1 MYLRAGIL
9 MLLGGGAAQAA
20 VPTLAT
26 QIPASVAPL
35 VGAPAADRI
44 MHLSISLPQRD
55 TAGLDALLHDIYNPA
70 SPNFRHYLSVAAFT
84 ERFGPTQA
92 DYDEAVKFFA
102 ANGLRIASTA
112 ANRAL
117 IDISGTVAD
126 VERVFHV
133 HMGLYQHPT
142 ENRLFF
148 APDQA
153 PTLDLA
159 VPVLQVIGLDNK
171 VLPRPRVARAVTGR
185 AGTGTGPGGYF
196 IGTDIRTAYYP
207 KGTLTGTGQVLG
219 LMELEGYDIKDVTTF
234 FADYGPKNSVVIDGI
249 STDGSKVACT
259 YAQGCDDTEQA
270 LDIEYAIAMAP
281 GLKEV
286 QVYVS
291 DTSPESVLNRMA
303 SDNTSA
309 QLSTS
314 WGWNEAF
321 ATDDAVF
328 KEMAAQG
335 QSLLTASGDYSSLS
349 ASGPWPEE
357 DANITAV
364 GGTDL
369 ITTKNS
375 GAWKTETGWS
385 GSAGGPS
392 LDTTIKIE
400 TYQKPFITAAN
411 KGSTTLRNVPDIAA
425 VASNFYICGDATC
438 NGGWEGTS
446 FASPIWT
453 GFLALANEQAATA
466 GKPRIGFV
474 NPALYRLGSKLAYK
488 SQFHD
493 ITKGTSGV
501 YSATPSF
508 DLVTGLGAP
517 DGKALLDALVTGY

>member
-1 MYLRAGIL
+1 
-9 MLLGGGAAQAA
+9 
-20 VPTLAT
+20 
-26 QIPASVAPL
+26 
-35 VGAPAADRI
+35 

-55 TAGLDALLHDIYNPA
+55 PAGLDALLRDIYDPS
-70 SPNFRHYLSVAAFT
+70 SPNFRHYLSVAEFT
-84 ERFGPTQA
+84 GRFGPTA
-92 DYDEAVKFFA
+92 DDYDAAVKFFA
-102 ANGLRIASTA
+102 ANGFRIASVA

-117 IDISGTVAD
+117 IDISGTVAA

-133 HMGLYQHPT
+133 HMGLYQNPT
-142 ENRLFF
+142 EQRLFL
-148 APDQA
+148 APDRA
-153 PTLDLA
+153 PTLDLT
-159 VPVLQVIGLDNK
+159 VPVLQVIGLDNET
-171 VLPRPRVARAVTGR
+171 LPRPRVSRATTGR
-185 AGTGTGPGGYF
+185 RGTGTGPSGYF
-196 IGTDIRTAYYP
+196 IGTDIRGAYYA
-207 KGTLTGTGQVLG
+207 KGTLTGAGQVLG
-219 LMELEGYDIKDVTTF
+219 LMELEGYDVTDVTNF
-234 FADYGPKNSVVIDGI
+234 FAEYGPQNSVAIDGI
-249 STDGSKVACT
+249 STDGSPVACT

-281 GLKEV
+281 GLKQV

-314 WGWNEAF
+314 WGWNEEF
-321 ATDDAVF
+321 ATDDAAF

-335 QSLLTASGDYSSLS
+335 QSFLTASGDYSSLK

-357 DANITAV
+357 DANLTAV

-369 ITTKNS
+369 ATTRKS
-375 GAWKTETGWS
+375 GAWKSETGWS

-392 LDTTIKIE
+392 LDTSIKIE
-400 TYQKPFITAAN
+400 SYQLPFVTSAN

-425 VASNFYICGDATC
+425 AARNFYICADATC

-453 GFLALANEQAATA
+453 GFIALANEQAAAA
-466 GKPRIGFV
+466 GKQRIGFL
-474 NPALYRLGSKLAYK
+474 NPALYRLGRKLAYK

-493 ITKGTSGV
+493 ILTGKSGV
-501 YSATPSF
+501 YSCTPSF

-517 DGKALLDALVTGY
+517 DGKAMLDALVTGY